1 MSSSHLEAQEWPEL
15 PTRDGTVELAAQAW
29 PMRSGPRSVRILV
42 HFPGGDI
49 QHVNA
54 DTGIMLTLHNWGGV
68 DCAGTAS
75 PTILANELNV
85 VAVCVNYLQSGPADS
100 INGPEPYDFG
110 YLQALDAVRA
120 LWHVREALHQK
131 QIAFADDRLFCTG
144 GSGGGHVT
152 LMANKLAPRTCGS
165 SWPDETT

>member
-29 PMRSGPRSVRILV
+29 PMRPGPRSVRILV

-120 LWHVREALHQK
+120 LWYVREALHQK

-144 GSGGGHVT
+144 GSGGGNVT

-165 SWPDETT
+165 SWPDETA